1 MWAACACKHRKHHEG
16 LGTRCAPPQRTH
28 EHGNQNRSHRGS
40 RTAVGLGTWVSLMT
54 YDVAI
59 VGGGPAGRA
68 AALVLGRAR
77 VRVVLLDSGAPRNAV
92 AGVMRNFLTRDG
104 TSISEFRR
112 IASEELLRYS
122 TVTVRQAQVTSVD
135 GTADHLQLRL
145 DGKPAL
151 YARRVL
157 LCCGIEDGLPA
168 LPGLREAWGKGAFG
182 CPYCHGWEVRDL
194 CLGYLTP
201 DPGAVS
207 FSCLL
212 QSWASRVVLFTDG
225 RVPLTESARSS
236 LEKRGIAIEE
246 RPLRA
251 VLARPDGLLRGAEVG
266 GGDLVDCQALFL
278 QPTPQLPELVRSL
291 RLALDDEGA
300 VRVNADME
308 TSLPGVSAAG
318 DLCSHKHGALVAAAS
333 GSLAAHAIH
342 RALA

>member
-1 MWAACACKHRKHHEG
+1 
-16 LGTRCAPPQRTH
+16 
-28 EHGNQNRSHRGS
+28 
-40 RTAVGLGTWVSLMT
+40 MT

-77 VRVVLLDSGAPRNAV
+77 VRTVLLDHGTPRNAV
-92 AGVMRNFLTRDG
+92 AGVIRGFITRDG
-104 TSISEFRR
+104 ASISEFRR
-112 IASEELLRYS
+112 VASEELLRYS
-122 TVTVRQAQVTSVD
+122 TVSIRQARVTRVD
-135 GTADHLQLRL
+135 GTTDHLQLQL

-157 LCCGIEDGLPA
+157 LRCGIEDGLPG
-168 LPGLREAWGKGAFG
+168 LPGLREAWGNGAFG

-201 DPGAVS
+201 DTEAVS
-207 FSCLL
+207 FSRLL

-225 RVPLTESARSS
+225 KVPLSEAARLG
-236 LEKRGIAIEE
+236 LEKRGIVLEE

-251 VLARPDGLLRGAEVG
+251 IVGRPDGLLRGAEVG
-266 GGDLVDCQALFL
+266 GGELIDCQALFL

-291 RLALDDEGA
+291 RLALDDGGG

-308 TSLPGVSAAG
+308 TSFPGVSAAG

-333 GSLAAHAIH
+333 GSIAAHALH

>member
-1 MWAACACKHRKHHEG
+1 
-16 LGTRCAPPQRTH
+16 
-28 EHGNQNRSHRGS
+28 
-40 RTAVGLGTWVSLMT
+40 MT

-77 VRVVLLDSGAPRNAV
+77 VRAVLLDGNAPRSAV
-92 AGVMRNFLTRDG
+92 AGVMRGFLTRDG
-104 TSISEFRR
+104 ASISEFRR

-122 TVTVRQAQVTSVD
+122 TVSVRQAQVTRVD
-135 GTADHLQLRL
+135 GTTDHLELQLER
-145 DGKPAL
+145 KPAL

-157 LCCGIEDGLPA
+157 LCCGIEDSLPGV
-168 LPGLREAWGKGAFG
+168 PGLREAWGKGAFG

-201 DPGAVS
+201 DAEAIS
-207 FSCLL
+207 FSWLL

-225 RVPLTESARSS
+225 RVPLTDAARTG
-236 LEKRGIAIEE
+236 LERRAIVIEE

-251 VLARPDGLLRGAEVG
+251 VVARPDGLLVGAEVV
-266 GGDLVDCQALFL
+266 GGDLIDCQALFL

-291 RLALDDEGA
+291 RPALDEEGA

-333 GSLAAHAIH
+333 GSIAAHALH
-342 RALA
+342 RALARPMAPR